1 MRFLSYQTDNGP
13 RLGVLQGDL
22 VYPIPG
28 HDMLSLIDAGPAGLA
43 AAQALLAAG
52 GPTLPVGALT
62 LLAPIPLPRRN
73 IFCVGLNY
81 LAHGKESAEAKGG
94 TFTPPDRPLFFTK
107 GTLAINHPNA
117 PIEID
122 DAVSPQVDWEVEL
135 GVVLGKRGK
144 NIKPGEAMDHIFG
157 YTALNDV
164 SARDVQMAHGGQFFK
179 GKSLDGLCPMGP
191 VIVTADEIPDPHAL
205 RVQTRVNGVTKQDSN
220 TSDLIFNLPTLIDW
234 LSRGMT
240 LLPGDIIA
248 TGTPAGV
255 GFARTPPE
263 FLRPGDV
270 VEVEV
275 EHIGVLRNTVIAA
288 A

>member
-1 MRFLSYQTDNGP
+1 MRFLSYQTDSGP
-13 RLGVLQGDL
+13 RLGVAQGDR
-22 VYPIPG
+22 VYPLPG
-28 HDMLSLIDAGPAGLA
+28 HDMLGLIEAGPAGLDA
-43 AAQALLAAG
+43 ARAVVAAG
-52 GPTLPVGALT
+52 GQTLALGSLS

-81 LAHGKESAEAKGG
+81 LAHGRESAEAKGQ

-107 GTLAINHPNA
+107 ATLAINHHGGA
-117 PIEID
+117 IEID
-122 DAVSPQVDWEVEL
+122 DKVSPQVDWEVEL

-144 NIKPGEAMDHIFG
+144 NIQPGDAMAHVFG
-157 YTALNDV
+157 YTVINDV
-164 SARDVQMAHGGQFFK
+164 SARDVQSAHGGQFFK

-191 VIVTADEIPDPHAL
+191 VIVTADEIADPHKL

-220 TSDLIFNLPTLIDW
+220 TADLIFPLPALIDW
-234 LSRGMT
+234 LSRGLT
-240 LLPGDIIA
+240 LLPGDVIA

-270 VEVEV
+270 VECEV
-275 EHIGVLRNTVIAA
+275 EGIGILRNPVVAA
-288 A
+288 

>member
-1 MRFLSYQTDNGP
+1 MRFLSYQTDAGP
-13 RLGVLQGDL
+13 RLGVLQGDRVFPL
-22 VYPIPG
+22 PG
-28 HDMLSLIDAGPAGLA
+28 QDMLGLLEAGPAGLEA
-43 AAQALLAAG
+43 ARAAIAAG
-52 GPTLPVGALT
+52 GQTLALAALT
-62 LLAPIPLPRRN
+62 LLAPIPMPRRN

-81 LAHGKESAEAKGG
+81 MAHGRESAEAKGEQ
-94 TFTPPDRPLFFTK
+94 FTPPAKPLFFTK
-107 GTLAINHPNA
+107 GTLAINAHNR
-117 PIEID
+117 PIEVD

-144 NIKPGEAMDHIFG
+144 NIQPGDALSYVFG
-157 YTALNDV
+157 YTVINDV

-191 VIVTADEIPDPHAL
+191 VIVTADEIADPHGL

-220 TSDLIFNLPTLIDW
+220 TSDLIFNIPTLIDW

-255 GFARTPPE
+255 GFARTPAE

-270 VEVEV
+270 VECEID
-275 EHIGVLRNTVIAA
+275 HIGILRNPIIAA

>member
-1 MRFLSYQTDNGP
+1 MRFLSYQTESGP
-13 RLGVLQGDL
+13 RLGVAQGDQ
-22 VYPIPG
+22 VVPIPG
-28 HDMLSLIDAGPAGLA
+28 YDMLGLIEAGPAGLDA
-43 AAQALLAAG
+43 ARAVIAAG
-52 GPTLPVGALT
+52 GPTLALASLT
-62 LLAPIPLPRRN
+62 LLAPIPMPRRN

-81 LAHGKESAEAKGG
+81 MAHGKESAEAKGG

-117 PIEID
+117 AIEVD

-135 GVVLGKRGK
+135 GVVLGKLGK
-144 NIKPGEAMDHIFG
+144 NIQPGDAMAHVFG
-157 YTALNDV
+157 YTVLNDV

-191 VIVTADEIPDPHAL
+191 VIVTADEIANPHGL

-220 TSDLIFNLPTLIDW
+220 TSDLIFDLPTLIDW

-240 LLPGDIIA
+240 LLPGDVIA

-270 VEVEV
+270 VECEV
-275 EHIGVLRNTVIAA
+275 EHIGVLRNTVVAA